1 MKSTALVLV
10 LSVIVACSTSGSPSS
25 EVRDEDTIQGVGIVA
40 RGNLERP
47 GPGAQTLRS
56 REQLE
61 EVLSEMGQMELVRR
75 GPLSDV
81 SFDSQVVVVA
91 YLGRRRTG
99 GYSLEISAVE
109 REGDFVTIQLAE
121 TAPLPDEAQ
130 TQALTWPAVLV
141 LVDDAPPGVRA
152 FIRN

>member
-1 MKSTALVLV
+1 MKSTALVLL

-25 EVRDEDTIQGVGIVA
+25 EVRDEHTIQGVGIVA

-47 GPGAQTLRS
+47 GPGARVLRS

-61 EVLSEMGQMELVRR
+61 AVLSEMRQVELMRR
-75 GPLSDV
+75 GPLGDV
-81 SFDSQVVVVA
+81 SFASQVVVVA

-121 TAPLPDEAQ
+121 ISPPPGEAQ
-130 TQALTWPAVLV
+130 TQALTWPAVLL